1 MDEFFERCSFPKL
14 TQEKTKHLNSPMST
28 KLDST
33 MLSHLAASTP
43 DSGAFSAFYL
53 FLLFPVPIK

>member
-28 KLDST
+28 KLDSA
-33 MLSHLAASTP
+33 MLSRLAASTP
-43 DSGAFSAFYL
+43 DSGSFSAFYL